1 MIKKEKRGKYR
12 ENINIL
18 NEFYF
23 KILYKM
29 KKDTKKM
36 KIPIINENS
45 IN

>member
-1 MIKKEKRGKYR
+1 MKNK
-12 ENINIL
+12 ENIKIL

-23 KILYKM
+23 KILYNM